1 MSKNMEKNN
10 EINVGINVGRW
21 VDDRLRMLT
30 PPEDWRPDTAAG
42 LARLDRARDAG
53 NTWSSRWAWASA
65 SAAAAIC
72 ICALAFPVTRVF
84 AQRCV
89 NACVVETSVAG
100 RFLWNSLSGSKRGPG
115 DGAAGVVEVSGRGIA
130 PDFTLSDASGKSV
143 RLSDFRGQVVLLN
156 FWATWCGPCKV
167 EIPWFVEFQ
176 RVYRDAGFAVLGVSM
191 DQDGWK
197 SVRPYIEEKKIN
209 YRVMVGGDEI
219 AQIYGGLQYLP
230 ATLMI
235 DKAGRIA
242 VMHVGLVEKKTYE
255 QELEVLI
262 AEQ

>member
-1 MSKNMEKNN
+1 MEKNN
-10 EINVGINVGRW
+10 EINVGRW

-30 PPEDWRPDTAAG
+30 PPEDWQPDLAAG
-42 LARLDRARDAG
+42 LARLERGRDAG
-53 NTWSSRWAWASA
+53 GIWSSRWAWAPA

-89 NACVVETSVAG
+89 NACVVETSFAG
-100 RFLWNSLSGSKRGPG
+100 RFLWNSLSGSNRLPG
-115 DGAAGVVEVSGRGIA
+115 GLAGVGERRTA
-130 PDFTLSDASGKSV
+130 PDFKLSDASGKPV
-143 RLSDFRGQVVLLN
+143 RLSEFRGQVVLLN

-176 RVYRDAGFAVLGVSM
+176 RGYRDAGLAVLGVSM

-197 SVRPYIEEKKIN
+197 SVKPYIEEKKIN
-209 YRVMVGGDEI
+209 YGVMVGGDEI
-219 AQIYGGLQYLP
+219 AQIYDGLESLP
-230 ATLMI
+230 TTLMI

-255 QELEVLI
+255 QELQALI
-262 AEQ
+262 AER